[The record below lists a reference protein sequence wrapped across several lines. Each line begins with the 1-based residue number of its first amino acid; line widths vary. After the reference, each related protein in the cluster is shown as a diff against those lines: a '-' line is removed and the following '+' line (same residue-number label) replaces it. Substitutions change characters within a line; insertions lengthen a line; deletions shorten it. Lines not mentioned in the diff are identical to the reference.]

1 MESKANKIKYLEWK
15 ISRNEE
21 KYKAEREAWIEQSIK
36 FTRTEDLFRK
46 KNRALQAE
54 VQDGK
59 EKEKELRV
67 TIKHLET
74 ERDKKDQEIADLEK
88 HIKISEAQ
96 RTEKHAQLSE
106 QIHEFELHKESHKNE
121 LMELNKKHEEI
132 TSGMKADF
140 DNLEH
145 AAQQHEKRAE
155 NLQQAVQKLDQEY
168 QELKQRH
175 TMFVDQIQNFLQ
187 TEEEERQQQ
196 MERDLRAKLDIVS
209 DFEIKEA
216 NYESRVRRLQ
226 KKIAD
231 MDHLKNFP
239 PLVDKLNATI
249 DGKCKV
255 IKNKNLEIAALKKE
269 KKDVTENWQTE
280 QNTTALLE
288 IQLQLANEKAKR
300 GHEKKLQDEYLYK
313 DTMAELHKLR
323 EENKDLTEKLNN
335 SKLKVKGSESN
346 AEHLKKQ
353 IQQLQNYQ
361 KHFMEDLQT
370 CISVINEPKQLKQ
383 RVIELKKQH
392 IENNKTVH
400 VEENTEEMYKFQ
412 IDCLQKRL
420 QHAANIEQTKTNH
433 IKRLEDRLSQAN
445 RIIIQKENKYT
456 SLLNDEILRVHTL
469 QKQLRQ
475 TTHQLQRA
483 TKSVPK
489 KMQSWISKKD
499 LGNQQ
504 VAPEPAEDPPQL
516 YSCDWQP
523 LDFLDDLS
531 ISFEDVA
538 TEDTS
543 ASEQPHLLQVHKAC
557 MNDRVKQATRKTLN
571 SQLDEKSKA

>member
-1 MESKANKIKYLEWK
+1 MESKADKMKYLEWK

-21 KYKAEREAWIEQSIK
+21 KYKAEREAWLEQSIK

-46 KNRALQAE
+46 KNRVLQAE

-88 HIKISEAQ
+88 CIKINEDQ
-96 RTEKHAQLSE
+96 RTEKHAELSE
-106 QIHEFELHKESHKNE
+106 QIHEFELYKESHKNE
-121 LMELNKKHEEI
+121 LRELNEKHEEI

-140 DNLEH
+140 DNLQH
-145 AAQQHEKRAE
+145 VAQQHEKRAE
-155 NLQQAVQKLDQEY
+155 SLQQAVQKLDQEY

-175 TMFVDQIQNFLQ
+175 KIFVDQIENFLQ
-187 TEEEERQQQ
+187 TQEEERQQQ

-300 GHEKKLQDEYLYK
+300 RHEKKVQDEYLYK

-335 SKLKVKGSESN
+335 SKLQVKGSESN
-346 AEHLKKQ
+346 AERLKKQ
-353 IQQLQNYQ
+353 IQQLQNDQ
-361 KHFMEDLQT
+361 KHFMADLET
-370 CISVINEPKQLKQ
+370 CVSVINEPKQLKQ
-383 RVIELKKQH
+383 RVIELKKRH
-392 IENNKTVH
+392 MDNNMTVQ
-400 VEENTEEMYKFQ
+400 VEETTEAMYKFQ
-412 IDCLQKRL
+412 IECLQKRL
-420 QHAANIEQTKTNH
+420 QHAASIEQTKANH
-433 IKRLEDRLSQAN
+433 IKRLEDRLSEVN

-456 SLLNDEILRVHTL
+456 SLLNDEILKVHTL

-489 KMQSWISKKD
+489 KSWISKED
-499 LGNQQ
+499 RP

-516 YSCDWQP
+516 YSCDWKT
-523 LDFLDDLS
+523 LDFADDLS
-531 ISFEDVA
+531 ISFEDVT
-538 TEDTS
+538 TEEAL
-543 ASEQPHLLQVHKAC
+543 ASEQPHPLQVRKAC
-557 MNDRVKQATRKTLN
+557 VNDRVKQPTRKTLN
-571 SQLDEKSKA
+571 SQLDKKSEA

>member
-1 MESKANKIKYLEWK
+1 MESKENKTKYLEWK

-21 KYKAEREAWIEQSIK
+21 RYKAEREAWIEQSFK
-36 FTRTEDLFRK
+36 FTRTEDLLRK

-59 EKEKELRV
+59 EKEKEL
-67 TIKHLET
+67 TLIIKHLQT

-88 HIKISEAQ
+88 HIKISEEQ
-96 RTEKHAQLSE
+96 RTETHAELSE
-106 QIHEFELHKESHKNE
+106 QSHEFELHKESHKNE
-121 LMELNKKHEEI
+121 LTELNKKHEEI

-140 DNLEH
+140 DNLQH
-145 AAQQHEKRAE
+145 VAQQHEKRAE

-175 TMFVDQIQNFLQ
+175 TILVNQIQNFLQ
-187 TEEEERQQQ
+187 SEEEERKQQ
-196 MERDLRAKLDIVS
+196 MERDLRVKLDIVS
-209 DFEIKEA
+209 DFKIRESY
-216 NYESRVRRLQ
+216 YESRVRRLQ

-288 IQLQLANEKAKR
+288 IQLQLANEKAKHR
-300 GHEKKLQDEYLYK
+300 HEKKLQEEYLFK
-313 DTMAELHKLR
+313 DTIAELHKLR
-323 EENKDLTEKLNN
+323 QENRDLTEKLNN

-346 AEHLKKQ
+346 SEHLKKQ
-353 IQQLQNYQ
+353 IRQLQNHQ
-361 KHFMEDLQT
+361 KHFLEDLQT

-383 RVIELKKQH
+383 RVIELKKRH
-392 IENNKTVH
+392 IENNKTVQA
-400 VEENTEEMYKFQ
+400 EENTEEMYKFQ
-412 IDCLQKRL
+412 IDCLEKRL
-420 QHAANIEQTKTNH
+420 QHAASIEQTKTNH
-433 IKRLEDRLSQAN
+433 IKSLEDRLSEAN
-445 RIIIQKENKYT
+445 MIIIQKETKYT
-456 SLLNDEILRVHTL
+456 SLLNDKILKVHGL
-469 QKQLRQ
+469 QKQLRH

-483 TKSVPK
+483 TKSVPNE
-489 KMQSWISKKD
+489 MQSWISEKV
-499 LGNQQ
+499 LGKQQ
-504 VAPEPAEDPPQL
+504 VSPEPAEDQPQL
-516 YSCDWQP
+516 YSCDYKPQD
-523 LDFLDDLS
+523 LLDDS

-543 ASEQPHLLQVHKAC
+543 ASERQHPLQVHKAC
-557 MNDRVKQATRKTLN
+557 INDRVKQATRKTLT
-571 SQLDEKSKA
+571 SQLDKKAKA